1 MSSSKT
7 IQQPPL
13 VRFYD
18 PSIAEA
24 DVRGRTLDSILAWSD
39 EKLEAIHNYI
49 QTLFPL
55 PEKSEYASAP
65 IIDKATFEAFRSRP
79 ELQARLRNAFVRVLR
94 FYGFVLTDKH
104 GQLDVVPG
112 RNPSPAYKNWVRN
125 FNHNHL
131 RITRIIRSLRIL
143 GLEEEAKAFFA
154 ALTDVYE
161 QQYPGRIGPRSM
173 MYWKRAAERPL
184 SLAPAHDKDN
194 GQGAD
199 FLYEFEKGQEE
210 SDGTG
215 DGYESDE
222 DTSGNKD

>member
-7 IQQPPL
+7 TQQPPL

-24 DVRGRTLDSILAWSD
+24 DNRGRTLNSILDWSD
-39 EKLEAIHNYI
+39 QDLEAVHNYI

-79 ELQARLRNAFVRVLR
+79 ELQARLRDAFVRMLR
-94 FYGFVLTDKH
+94 FYGFVLTDRM
-104 GQLDVVPG
+104 GQLEVLQE
-112 RNPSPAYKNWVRN
+112 KNFSSAFKGWAGD

-131 RITRIIRSLRIL
+131 RLTRIIRSLRIL
-143 GLEEEAKAFFA
+143 GLEEEGQALFA
-154 ALTDVYE
+154 GLTDVYE
-161 QQYPGRIGPRSM
+161 QYPGRIGPKSM

-184 SLAPAHDKDN
+184 SLAPADDKDN
-194 GQGAD
+194 GQGAE

-210 SDGTG
+210 SDGTV

-222 DTSGNKD
+222 DTSRNQD